1 MSEQSRLNKVLSE
14 NGKLKS
20 RIKSLELQLERQ
32 GDENRMLVR
41 MCNKM
46 SQELGVLKCR
56 GRVGDYTSTH
66 WNEKK

>member
-14 NGKLKS
+14 NGKLKA

-32 GDENRMLVR
+32 GDENRVLVR
-41 MCNKM
+41 MCNEM

-66 WNEKK
+66 